1 MKARSAKFQI
11 AESIKRMSNRSSSP
25 LELSPDR
32 RAELIA
38 RLRSAYASEL
48 DETLSDFRAETLLD
62 MVLEAIGPS
71 VYNQAVKDAQAFM
84 QSRLDDLD
92 GEIHLAED

>member
-1 MKARSAKFQI
+1 MPI
-11 AESIKRMSNRSSSP
+11 DISP
-25 LELSPDR
+25 ER

-38 RLRSAYASEL
+38 RLRAAYSEEF

-62 MVLEAIGPS
+62 LVLKAVGPA

-92 GEIHLAED
+92 GEVTVYED

>member
-1 MKARSAKFQI
+1 M
-11 AESIKRMSNRSSSP
+11 NLP
-25 LELSPDR
+25 LTYFSPDR
-32 RAELIA
+32 REELSA
-38 RLRSAYASEL
+38 RLAQIAYSEEF

-62 MVLEAIGPS
+62 LVLKAVGPA

-92 GEIHLAED
+92 GEVRVYEE

>member
-1 MKARSAKFQI
+1 MPLNI
-11 AESIKRMSNRSSSP
+11 SP
-25 LELSPDR
+25 ER
-32 RAELIA
+32 RAELIS
-38 RLRSAYASEL
+38 RLRKSYSEEF

-62 MVLEAIGPS
+62 LVLKAVGPA

-92 GEIHLAED
+92 GEVSVYED